1 MLAIAGLISVALI
14 TAGLIYGILK
24 VNESTYKTE
33 DTFDMV
39 LYILLTLLLGLV
51 SFVAILAPIYG

>member
-24 VNESTYKTE
+24 VNENTYKTE

-51 SFVAILAPIYG
+51 SFVAILAPIFG